1 MKLGNRMK
9 LGNMTAGA
17 AALLASL
24 SAGGLAPDASAKDL
38 VFATFVPPTH
48 GIVVH
53 ALDPLMK
60 ELSEATGGS
69 VNFILK
75 PGAQLFKG
83 PESITS
89 TGRGLADATTYAPHY
104 KPSLLPHVYMLVD
117 LQLLAPNGAIGAAA
131 TMDTVF
137 NCPECQDD
145 YKKANTLL
153 LAAYGTG
160 TNNLWCRKD
169 VKTLE
174 DAKGLKMRTAGATG
188 RFASAMGGTP
198 VRMAIS
204 EMPGAMERGQ
214 IDCVIGPISWIKSY
228 GMIDSVKS
236 ILDFPMG
243 SYPAAHIAVM
253 NLTTWKER
261 TPAERKTMLQHF
273 ARAQARAT
281 NDGYLKFDDAAM
293 EDINAKKIA
302 VNKGGADFAALL
314 EKHLG
319 DEVSTTIEGAK
330 KRDVKDPQK
339 VVDLFQANV
348 KKWTEILGPAP
359 YDTEAY
365 YKALWDNLYS
375 KIDPEK
381 L

>member
-1 MKLGNRMK
+1 MTHRKRASGALA
-9 LGNMTAGA
+9 LAMTA
-17 AALLASL
+17 L
-24 SAGGLAPDASAKDL
+24 SAIGLTSAATAKDL

-53 ALDPLMK
+53 ALNPLIK

-69 VNFILK
+69 VNFVLK

-117 LQLLAPNGAIGAAA
+117 LQLLAPNGVIGAAA

-137 NCPECQDD
+137 NCPGCQGD
-145 YKKANTLL
+145 YKRANTLL

-169 VKTLE
+169 VKSLE

-236 ILDFPMG
+236 IVDFPMG
-243 SYPAAHIAVM
+243 SYPAAHIAVL
-253 NLTTWKER
+253 NLSTWKAR
-261 TPAERKTMLQHF
+261 SAAEKKTMLQHF

-281 NDGYLKFDDAAM
+281 NDGYMKFDDVAM
-293 EDINAKKIA
+293 KEINAKNIP

-319 DEVSTTIEGAK
+319 NEVKTAIEGAR
-330 KRDVKDPQK
+330 KRGVKDPQM
-339 VVDLFQANV
+339 VVDLFGANV
-348 KKWTEILGPAP
+348 KKWTEILGQPP
-359 YDTEAY
+359 YDTETY

-375 KIDPEK
+375 KLDPEK